1 MAGILIIFVTG
12 LKARIIHMKNEK
24 EIEEKEQEIIEGQTA
39 ETEGQMPVSEK
50 DRKKK
55 KLAQQAGRIKE
66 LSASLDQVRDE
77 LKQAQTELEQT
88 KEELEKSRQA
98 AGEAKDMYLRLQAEW
113 DNYRRRTAKER
124 LELIDNAGRDILTG
138 FLPVLDDC
146 QRALNVLSESDAA
159 QAAVEGTELIYN
171 KLIAYLKQRGV
182 ERIEARGA
190 VFDTDFHEAVAQ
202 FPVEDPEKKNT
213 VIDVTQEGY
222 TLNGNVIRYAKVVV
236 GI

>member
-1 MAGILIIFVTG
+1 MEND
-12 LKARIIHMKNEK
+12 K
-24 EIEEKEQEIIEGQTA
+24 EIIEEATGMTE
-39 ETEGQMPVSEK
+39 ETPEVPHEKEK
-50 DRKKK
+50 DRKKRK
-55 KLAQQAGRIKE
+55 IAEQAEQIKALE
-66 LSASLDQVRDE
+66 ES
-77 LKQAQTELEQT
+77 LKQAEDEA
-88 KEELEKSRQA
+88 EKLRGDA
-98 AGEAKDMYLRLQAEW
+98 AEARDQYLRLQAEW

-124 LELIDNAGRDILTG
+124 LELIDSAGKDILKG

-146 QRALNVLSESDAA
+146 QRALKVLRESEGAE
-159 QAAVEGTELIYN
+159 AAVQGTELIYN
-171 KLIAYLKQRGV
+171 KLMGYLNQRGV
-182 ERIEARGA
+182 ERIEALGT

>member
-1 MAGILIIFVTG
+1 MENDI
-12 LKARIIHMKNEK
+12 EK
-24 EIEEKEQEIIEGQTA
+24 EKEEKVEMTE
-39 ETEGQMPVSEK
+39 ETPETPHKEEREK
-50 DRKKK
+50 DRKKRK
-55 KLAQQAGRIKE
+55 IAEQAERIKALE
-66 LSASLDQVRDE
+66 ES
-77 LKQAQTELEQT
+77 LKQAENEV
-88 KEELEKSRQA
+88 EKLRGDA
-98 AGEAKDMYLRLQAEW
+98 AEARDQYLRLQAEW

-124 LELIDNAGRDILTG
+124 LELIDNAGKDILTG

-146 QRALNVLSESDAA
+146 QRALNVLRESEGSEAA
-159 QAAVEGTELIYN
+159 IEGTELIFN
-171 KLIAYLKQRGV
+171 KLMGYLNQRGV

>member
-1 MAGILIIFVTG
+1 ME
-12 LKARIIHMKNEK
+12 NETDNKK
-24 EIEEKEQEIIEGQTA
+24 EVKIEMTEETPETPHKEER
-39 ETEGQMPVSEK
+39 EK
-50 DRKKK
+50 DRKKRK
-55 KLAQQAGRIKE
+55 IAEQAEQIKALE
-66 LSASLDQVRDE
+66 EA
-77 LKQAQTELEQT
+77 LKQAEDEA
-88 KEELEKSRQA
+88 EKLRGDA
-98 AGEAKDMYLRLQAEW
+98 AEARDQYLRLQAEW

-124 LELIDNAGRDILTG
+124 LELIDNAGKDILTG
-138 FLPVLDDC
+138 FLPILDDC
-146 QRALNVLSESDAA
+146 QRALNVLRESEGAEAA
-159 QAAVEGTELIYN
+159 IEGTELIFN
-171 KLIAYLKQRGV
+171 KLMGYLNQRGV

>member
-1 MAGILIIFVTG
+1 MEN
-12 LKARIIHMKNEK
+12 KEK
-24 EIEEKEQEIIEGQTA
+24 EIIEDNIEQQVEEPKEAQKP
-39 ETEGQMPVSEK
+39 MSEK
-50 DRKKK
+50 DRKKRK
-55 KLAQQAGRIKE
+55 IAEQAARI
-66 LSASLDQVRDE
+66 
-77 LKQAQTELEQT
+77 
-88 KEELEKSRQA
+88 EELEA
-98 AGEAKDMYLRLQAEW
+98 ALKAAQEEAEKMRGEVSDARDQYLRLQAEW

-146 QRALNVLSESDAA
+146 QRALNVLRESAEA

-171 KLIAYLKQRGV
+171 KLMNYLKSRGV

-190 VFDTDFHEAVAQ
+190 AFDTDFHEAVAQ
-202 FPVEDPEKKNT
+202 FPVEDPAKKNT

-222 TLNGNVIRYAKVVV
+222 TLNGAVIRYAKVVV

>member
-1 MAGILIIFVTG
+1 MEND
-12 LKARIIHMKNEK
+12 K
-24 EIEEKEQEIIEGQTA
+24 EIIEEATGMTE
-39 ETEGQMPVSEK
+39 ETPEVHHEKEK
-50 DRKKK
+50 DRKKRK
-55 KLAQQAGRIKE
+55 IAEQAEQIKALE
-66 LSASLDQVRDE
+66 ES
-77 LKQAQTELEQT
+77 LKQAEDEA
-88 KEELEKSRQA
+88 EKLRGDA
-98 AGEAKDMYLRLQAEW
+98 AEARDQYLRLQAEW

-124 LELIDNAGRDILTG
+124 LELIDSAGKDILKG

-146 QRALNVLSESDAA
+146 QRALKVLRESEGAE
-159 QAAVEGTELIYN
+159 AAVQGTELIYN
-171 KLIAYLKQRGV
+171 KLMGYLNQRGV
-182 ERIEARGA
+182 ERIEALGT

>member
-1 MAGILIIFVTG
+1 MENDI
-12 LKARIIHMKNEK
+12 EK
-24 EIEEKEQEIIEGQTA
+24 EKEEKVEMTE
-39 ETEGQMPVSEK
+39 ETPETPHKEEREK
-50 DRKKK
+50 DRKKRK
-55 KLAQQAGRIKE
+55 IAEQAERIKALE
-66 LSASLDQVRDE
+66 ES
-77 LKQAQTELEQT
+77 LKQAENEV
-88 KEELEKSRQA
+88 EKLRGDA
-98 AGEAKDMYLRLQAEW
+98 AEVRDQYLRLQAEW

-124 LELIDNAGRDILTG
+124 LELIDTAGKDILTG

-146 QRALNVLSESDAA
+146 QRALNVLRESEGSEAA
-159 QAAVEGTELIYN
+159 IEGTELIFN
-171 KLIAYLKQRGV
+171 KLMGYLNQRGV

>member
-1 MAGILIIFVTG
+1 
-12 LKARIIHMKNEK
+12 MKEA
-24 EIEEKEQEIIEGQTA
+24 EEEQEKLRGDAA
-39 ETEGQMPVSEK
+39 EA
-50 DRKKK
+50 R
-55 KLAQQAGRIKE
+55 
-66 LSASLDQVRDE
+66 DQ
-77 LKQAQTELEQT
+77 
-88 KEELEKSRQA
+88 
-98 AGEAKDMYLRLQAEW
+98 YLRLQAEW

-124 LELIDNAGRDILTG
+124 LELIDNAGKDILTG
-138 FLPVLDDC
+138 FLPILDDC
-146 QRALNVLSESDAA
+146 QRALNVLRESEGAEAA
-159 QAAVEGTELIYN
+159 IEGTELIFN
-171 KLIAYLKQRGV
+171 KLMGYLNQRGV